1 MGLITESLKEARDIA
16 DTYLKCSKTLN
27 WHDKISFKI
36 SKYNLEQAIRLIQY
50 IKSLNQKN
58 K

>member
-1 MGLITESLKEARDIA
+1 MITESLKEARDIA